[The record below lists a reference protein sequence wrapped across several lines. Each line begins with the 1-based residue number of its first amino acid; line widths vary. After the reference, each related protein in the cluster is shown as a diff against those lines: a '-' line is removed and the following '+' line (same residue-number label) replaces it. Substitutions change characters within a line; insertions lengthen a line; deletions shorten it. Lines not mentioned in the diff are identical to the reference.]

1 MFAGWQ
7 GRKGAGRHCLR
18 PRGCT
23 EACAPCRKRSQRSG
37 VTAVEQDHLH
47 PLPDPTLP
55 TETPLGGSRDQAGP
69 ALGAGGTW
77 CLRRQGCHP
86 AMSGSSRSTCEGRP
100 GGCPIDAGF
109 LEVQPSVGREAAE
122 QLGLVRATRLRC
134 RASPPSSA
142 PAEGRTAW
150 KMPQPSG
157 LLRVS
162 WANTP
167 FTSQLSEV
175 NICLSLLSALCCD
188 ATN

>member
-1 MFAGWQ
+1 MCLRAGKGEREQGGTASGLEDAQKPVHHGGREASEVVSRLWSRTTCTPTRSHPAHRDTPGWQ
-7 GRKGAGRHCLR
+7 QGPSWAGL
-18 PRGCT
+18 GC
-23 EACAPCRKRSQRSG
+23 
-37 VTAVEQDHLH
+37 
-47 PLPDPTLP
+47 
-55 TETPLGGSRDQAGP
+55 
-69 ALGAGGTW
+69 
-77 CLRRQGCHP
+77 RRQLVFSQTGLPSSHGTEQQKRVRRAAGSP
-86 AMSGSSRSTCEGRP
+86 AD
-100 GGCPIDAGF
+100 GGC

-142 PAEGRTAW
+142 PAEGRTAR

-167 FTSQLSEV
+167 FTSLLSEV

>member
-1 MFAGWQ
+1 MHRSLCTMEEEKPAKWCHGCGAGPPAPPARSHPAHRDTPGWQ
-7 GRKGAGRHCLR
+7 QGPSWAGL
-18 PRGCT
+18 GC
-23 EACAPCRKRSQRSG
+23 
-37 VTAVEQDHLH
+37 
-47 PLPDPTLP
+47 
-55 TETPLGGSRDQAGP
+55 
-69 ALGAGGTW
+69 
-77 CLRRQGCHP
+77 RRQLVFSQTGLPSSHGTEQQKRVRRAAGSP
-86 AMSGSSRSTCEGRP
+86 AD
-100 GGCPIDAGF
+100 GGC

-142 PAEGRTAW
+142 PAEGRTAR

-167 FTSQLSEV
+167 FTSLLSEV